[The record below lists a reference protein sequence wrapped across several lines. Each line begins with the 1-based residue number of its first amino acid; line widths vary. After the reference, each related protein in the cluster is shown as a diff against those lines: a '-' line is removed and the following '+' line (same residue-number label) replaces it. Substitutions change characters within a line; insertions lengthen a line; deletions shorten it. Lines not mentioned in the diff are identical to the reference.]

1 MKRNPIIY
9 FLMAFH
15 FGWVGATFAQQET
28 TETEPTK
35 AAAKQSLLTKVYE
48 VAPSFPDSMKSGSEN
63 RSGAA
68 ADPFADPVLEDSAGK
83 IKLETVQDGLES
95 VGITFEDGASATYDK
110 KTSRLTVT
118 NTANQIELVEVYLD
132 VFRGDGEKQILIYLE
147 YIEVDHSD
155 FSDWLF
161 ENVMESDG
169 TELRNEVQRWSKE
182 GRAEIIDSAT
192 VLARSGQRAKAE
204 SVNEFIYPTEYD
216 PPEIPSSVTLKDGAE
231 APISAATP
239 TALETRNLGTTMEVD
254 PVLGADNF
262 TIDLNLSPENVK
274 LEAIEQWHRTATDPR
289 FKTHMPTF
297 YTMKISTQVTTQH
310 GRYTFLGTTRP
321 LEASDPNRK
330 NPIVLQFV
338 RGDILSVTDW
348 KEVEGAKEAVE

>member
-1 MKRNPIIY
+1 MKRNPIIH

-15 FGWVGATFAQQET
+15 LSWVGAAFAQQET
-28 TETEPTK
+28 AGEPTE

-48 VAPSFPDSMKSGSEN
+48 VAPSFPDSMKSGSGN
-63 RSGAA
+63 SSGAA
-68 ADPFADPVLEDSAGK
+68 ADPFADPVLHNSEGQ
-83 IKLETVQDGLES
+83 IKLETVQDGLEGAG
-95 VGITFEDGASATYDK
+95 VTFGEGASVTYDK
-110 KTSRLTVT
+110 KTSRLTVI
-118 NTANQIELVEVYLD
+118 NTADQIELVEAYLD
-132 VFRGDGEKQILIYLE
+132 WFRSMGEKQILIYLE

-169 TELRNEVQRWSKE
+169 TELRNEVQRWAKE

-216 PPEIPSSVTLKDGAE
+216 PPEIPNTVTLKDGAE
-231 APISAATP
+231 SPISAATP
-239 TALETRNLGTTMEVD
+239 TAFETRNLGTTMEVD

-262 TIDLNLSPENVK
+262 TIDRNLSPENVQ
-274 LEAIEQWHRTATDPR
+274 LEGIEQWHRTATDPR
-289 FKTHMPTF
+289 FQTHMPTF

-321 LEASDPNRK
+321 LKGADPDRK

-348 KEVEGAKEAVE
+348 KEVEVAQEAE